1 MASIV
6 WATAATRM
14 REANLLR
21 LLQDPEHKGRIV
33 EVRLFKEFSSEWA
46 SQTRRWITDGD
57 LAKPAK
63 ELSVS
68 SSPTAPQSTLE
79 FLYLTKPEE
88 KRLF

>member
-57 LAKPAK
+57 LAKTAK
-63 ELSVS
+63 EISKFIADSAAVDVRIFIS
-68 SSPTAPQSTLE
+68 DEA
-79 FLYLTKPEE
+79 
-88 KRLF
+88 

>member
-14 REANLLR
+14 NEASLLR
-21 LLQDPEHKGRIV
+21 LLQDPEHAARIV

-57 LAKPAK
+57 PAK
-63 ELSVS
+63 
-68 SSPTAPQSTLE
+68 TAKEISK
-79 FLYLTKPEE
+79 FIADSAAADV
-88 KRLF
+88 RIFMSDA